1 MSVFV
6 LNDFNVIRDPVDHKI
21 CGIGMVRLLT
31 ASDLMLQDPYANQLW
46 PKVFN
51 SLLALLELPPTTA
64 DAADDTIDDLYQVE
78 VDDDVGYQNT
88 FSKLK
93 TATPLHDDPVAAY
106 PPCRNYLVTQL
117 VSLPAEKR
125 NYVSVKSEG

>member
-1 MSVFV
+1 VFV
-6 LNDFNVIRDPVDHKI
+6 LNDFNVIRDPIDHKI

-31 ASDLMLQDPYANQLW
+31 ASELMLQEPYASQLW

-51 SLLALLELPPTTA
+51 SLLALLELPPTTS
-64 DAADDTIDDLYQVE
+64 DAADDTIDDLYQVD
-78 VDDDVGYQNT
+78 VDEDVGYQNT

-93 TATPLHDDPVAAY
+93 TATPLHDDPVAVY

-117 VSLPAEKR
+117 VSLPADKR
-125 NYVSVKSEG
+125 NYVSVKRHG